1 MLALL
6 LLLAFL
12 QPVACHLVQSDWIR
26 GRNLAEAVPALAA
39 LPPDVPIV
47 LSPLPGQQRSFRIP
61 DLRRIAVANHLDA
74 AIGEEACFEWRVSVP
89 DQLAMKAA
97 MMTTLADRNPA
108 IEIIE
113 SSLLP
118 GPEGKMVFP
127 LTSLTPGSDKP
138 SMWKGY
144 IQYGE
149 RKQFPVWARV
159 RVTVKEQHVVAGS
172 DLHAGDFLEPDQVK
186 TEPYE
191 GPVRHERYLLAS
203 TQAIGMLLRCPVSAG
218 APLLENMLEAPRE
231 VNRGDV
237 VDAIVQTGGARLD
250 VRAVAEASGRRGQI
264 ISVRNPRSGRSF
276 HGRVTEKGTV
286 EVVSGGQFGL
296 VVESK
301 KS

>member
-1 MLALL
+1 MLA

-12 QPVACHLVQSDWIR
+12 QPAACHLLQSDWIH
-26 GRNLAEAVPALAA
+26 GRDLAAAVSTLAA
-39 LPPDVPIV
+39 LPPDLQIA
-47 LSPLPGQQRSFRIP
+47 LAPLPGQQRIFRVP
-61 DLRRIAVANHLDA
+61 DLRRVALANHLDG
-74 AIGEEACFEWRVSVP
+74 AIAEEACFEWRVSVP
-89 DQLAMKAA
+89 DQAAMKAA
-97 MMTTLADRNPA
+97 MVSTLAGRNPA

-118 GPEGKMVFP
+118 APDGKMVFP
-127 LTSLTPGSDKP
+127 LTGLTPGSDKP
-138 SMWKGY
+138 SMWRGY

-159 RVTVKEQHVVAGS
+159 RVTVKEQHLVAVS
-172 DLHAGDFLEPDQVK
+172 EMHAGDILELDQVK
-186 TEPYE
+186 TEPYA
-191 GPVRHERYLLAS
+191 GPVRHERYLFES
-203 TQAIGMLLRCPVSAG
+203 KQAVGLFLRCPVSAG
-218 APLLENMLEAPRE
+218 SPLLKNMLETPRE

-250 VRAVAEASGRRGQI
+250 VRAVAEDSGRRGQI

-296 VVESK
+296 VVEAK